1 MKHIL
6 ICDIMTNTP
15 YPQNSP
21 WILPPDKAPKV
32 GISIAILLAG
42 FAILIFAL
50 FYDLYSILQGHGFP
64 IFAFLLLIFIGS
76 GIIIWGARRFAKAYA
91 SKKYARIV
99 KDMSKRGLRVC
110 PHCGRA
116 IPQDSEVCP
125 YCGKQVE

>member
-1 MKHIL
+1 
-6 ICDIMTNTP
+6 
-15 YPQNSP
+15 
-21 WILPPDKAPKV
+21 LPPDKAPKI
-32 GISIAILLAG
+32 GSSIAILLAG

-50 FYDLYSILQGHGFP
+50 FYNLYSILQGHGFP
-64 IFAFLLLIFIGS
+64 ILMFFLLIFLGAA
-76 GIIIWGARRFAKAYA
+76 IITWGARRVAKAYA

-99 KDMSKRGLRVC
+99 EEMSKRGLRVC